1 MLRRW
6 RDWTWHFQGHRILLP
21 PSTFISVFVFL
32 LVSFTSG
39 RRVSGNSNAMN
50 VAYDLICCRLSIS
63 ARSFGS
69 KFRTLN
75 AKKKGRDRSSPWILF
90 ADAVNEQSLRLHV
103 AFSAH
108 FLICLFPFSFF
119 LLISSL
125 ISLFLSFS
133 LFFSLSRYYHF
144 SRIERR
150 QSMSSLSPKDTF
162 DNLLFRLMM
171 GYDKSVP
178 R

>member
-1 MLRRW
+1 MFRRW
-6 RDWTWHFQGHRILLP
+6 RDWTWHLQGHRILLP
-21 PSTFISVFVFL
+21 L
-32 LVSFTSG
+32 LLFFCFSSLFFYFRTARFG
-39 RRVSGNSNAMN
+39 RCNAMN

-119 LLISSL
+119 LLLISSL
-125 ISLFLSFS
+125 ISLFLPFFFLIALLSFLTDRKKTIDVIS
-133 LFFSLSRYYHF
+133 LAERY
-144 SRIERR
+144 
-150 QSMSSLSPKDTF
+150 
-162 DNLLFRLMM
+162 
-171 GYDKSVP
+171 VW
-178 R
+178 